1 MSKSKKGAKPEEKD
15 IKINEEEEITESEAV
30 DTEEDSEE
38 IEASVEAEDTEE
50 AADEAE
56 EAEEEAEAESGEDA
70 FDDAEEDSDDSEE
83 EEPEEKKPVEKK
95 PKAKKS
101 KSSDN
106 EFVNLPF
113 IEKCKKD
120 PLIPVSLLLAF
131 VMIIVA
137 VIYFLLPSVK
147 APTMNMT
154 LEEFENGFNQC
165 DTTMYFFESGFDISI
180 KKIDYIDRSANPGIL
195 GETET
200 LFYDSRYVDYFT
212 GHASVLYDAGLEG
225 ATRKTDGQLTH
236 VRVYIAYD
244 EGSQDEWVRVW
255 MFFASTLQ
263 ALYPDMTEFD
273 AKYLALNE
281 MSDYA
286 GDGMYVKMGDIAF
299 RWIAVKPG
307 VGGHESGYI
316 VIEAVPAKILSDAQ
330 IARTFEEPVPSSES
344 ESAVSETSA
353 SAT

>member
-15 IKINEEEEITESEAV
+15 IKINEEEEIIESETV
-30 DTEEDSEE
+30 ETEEDSEQA
-38 IEASVEAEDTEE
+38 EASEEVENTEE
-50 AADEAE
+50 AAEDT
-56 EAEEEAEAESGEDA
+56 EEEAEAESEEDA
-70 FDDAEEDSDDSEE
+70 SEDSDDDSEE
-83 EEPEEKKPVEKK
+83 EEPEEEKAEEKK
-95 PKAKKS
+95 PKAKKPE
-101 KSSDN
+101 SSDK

-120 PLIPVSLLLAF
+120 PVIPVSLLLAF

-137 VIYFLLPSVK
+137 VVYFLLPAAK
-147 APTMNMT
+147 APTMDMT

-200 LFYDSRYVDYFT
+200 LFYSSSYVDHFT

-225 ATRKTDGQLTH
+225 ATRKTDGKLTH
-236 VRVYIAYD
+236 IRVYIAYD
-244 EGSQDEWVRVW
+244 EGSSDEWVRVW

-263 ALYPDMTEFD
+263 ALYPDLTEFD
-273 AKYLALNE
+273 AKAIALNA

-286 GDGMYVKMGDIAF
+286 GEGMYIKMGDIAF
-299 RWIAVKPG
+299 RWIPVKPG

-316 VIEAVPAKILSDAQ
+316 VIEAVPAKILSDEQ
-330 IARTFEEPVPSSES
+330 IASTLEMPEPSES
-344 ESAVSETSA
+344 ESAAVEASASET
-353 SAT
+353 

>member
-1 MSKSKKGAKPEEKD
+1 
-15 IKINEEEEITESEAV
+15 
-30 DTEEDSEE
+30 
-38 IEASVEAEDTEE
+38 
-50 AADEAE
+50 
-56 EAEEEAEAESGEDA
+56 
-70 FDDAEEDSDDSEE
+70 
-83 EEPEEKKPVEKK
+83 
-95 PKAKKS
+95 
-101 KSSDN
+101 
-106 EFVNLPF
+106 
-113 IEKCKKD
+113 
-120 PLIPVSLLLAF
+120 
-131 VMIIVA
+131 
-137 VIYFLLPSVK
+137 
-147 APTMNMT
+147 
-154 LEEFENGFNQC
+154 
-165 DTTMYFFESGFDISI
+165 
-180 KKIDYIDRSANPGIL
+180 
-195 GETET
+195 
-200 LFYDSRYVDYFT
+200 
-212 GHASVLYDAGLEG
+212 
-225 ATRKTDGQLTH
+225 
-236 VRVYIAYD
+236 
-244 EGSQDEWVRVW
+244 

>member
-15 IKINEEEEITESEAV
+15 IKINEEEEIIESETV
-30 DTEEDSEE
+30 ETEEDSEQA
-38 IEASVEAEDTEE
+38 EASEEVENTEE
-50 AADEAE
+50 AAEDT
-56 EAEEEAEAESGEDA
+56 EEEAEAESEEDA
-70 FDDAEEDSDDSEE
+70 
-83 EEPEEKKPVEKK
+83 K
-95 PKAKKS
+95 
-101 KSSDN
+101 

-120 PLIPVSLLLAF
+120 PVIPVSLLLAF

-137 VIYFLLPSVK
+137 VVYFLLPAAK
-147 APTMNMT
+147 APTMDMT

-180 KKIDYIDRSANPGIL
+180 KKIEYIDRSANPGIL

-200 LFYDSRYVDYFT
+200 LFYSSSYVDHFT

-225 ATRKTDGQLTH
+225 ATRKTDGKLTH
-236 VRVYIAYD
+236 IRVYIAYD
-244 EGSQDEWVRVW
+244 EGSSDEWVRVW

-263 ALYPDMTEFD
+263 ALYPDLTEFD
-273 AKYLALNE
+273 AKAIALNA

-286 GDGMYVKMGDIAF
+286 GEGMYIKMGDIAF
-299 RWIAVKPG
+299 RWIPVKPG

-316 VIEAVPAKILSDAQ
+316 VIEAVPAKILSDEQ
-330 IARTFEEPVPSSES
+330 IASTLEMPEPSES
-344 ESAVSETSA
+344 ESAAVEASASET
-353 SAT
+353 